1 MATTIYS
8 NESLYTWGSS
18 GHIKLDASY
27 DYWRNGADMHYSVT
41 AVVKQTSTGS
51 WFNDSVGCQMWLD
64 GVLIYD
70 NSTLK
75 GSTSSS
81 TKAWSRTASVSDATV
96 SNKTTG
102 TTTLRIRVWDSQ
114 GAADFNANRYPS
126 LVVSPAMPILSVS
139 TPSAALNYATFTI
152 TDSTGQSMTNYE
164 IANSS
169 GTTVQSGTI
178 SGSSASIKF
187 TTVAANTRMSHNT
200 TYSGYKIRAKNAI
213 GWGDYVTIPSFKT
226 GNLPNA
232 STSGNFSLGSNTK
245 ITISSSNNISAWSV
259 TASDGTSPKTGTGS
273 GTECT
278 VAVGDSSYVN
288 SMLTNHPND
297 TSWDMYYTVHLYSDG
312 EYLGYVTTQNTCSI
326 PSGNYNPTFASSNIS
341 YTDTDTTI
349 TGITG
354 NNQKIIKGFSDV
366 KFTVSP
372 MTPGTGATASK
383 YKVSANNATQE
394 ANSTGSSLNF
404 TFNNVANNSYSAQA
418 IDSRGKST
426 TVSGTY
432 STFIEYTKPR
442 VLTNNSKRTDAG
454 IGTNV
459 NINATFAYYNWTG
472 LTLDNTITEVK
483 YKIGSD
489 SWVNILSSCTIS
501 NGTLTINHTT
511 TGDSFSQSNIYTI
524 TIYVKDRLDS
534 CEFTLTIPSSQPLL
548 WKDRLNKWLGIKKKP
563 TCALDVDGSINGTK
577 LYYNGQDTDVRY
589 ASAGS
594 YLQTSG
600 GTMSGNI
607 SFSNS
612 GTAFRGI
619 NYGTMGDND
628 QWRVGGAATA
638 SNAGYMEIATA
649 DDGNEP
655 IYVRQYTGVFSSL
668 QRTLTLLDGSGN
680 TDIPGTLKL
689 NGTNIFDKIYPIH
702 SIYLSVSSTNPTYLF
717 GGTWVQVSKGRFLLG
732 AGAPDANNYD
742 GFGTLNNGGYN
753 FGVEG
758 MGGQYTHQLTI
769 AEMPSHTHT
778 YGAWKPKRASDG
790 NKWPTA
796 DSDGDY
802 TTSATGGNQA
812 HNNMP
817 PYYVVYVWKR
827 TG

>member
-8 NESLYTWGSS
+8 NESLYKWGSS

-27 DYWRNGADMHYSVT
+27 DYWRNGADMHYSIT

-64 GVLIYD
+64 DVLIYD

-102 TTTLRIRVWDSQ
+102 STTLRIRVWDSQ

-126 LVVSPAMPILSVS
+126 LAVSPAMPILSVS
-139 TPSAALNYATFTI
+139 TPNAALNYATFTI

-232 STSGNFSLGSNTK
+232 STSGNFSLGSSTK
-245 ITISSSNNISAWSV
+245 VTISSSNNISAWSV

-278 VAVGDSSYVN
+278 IAVNDSSYVN
-288 SMLTNHPND
+288 SMLANHPND
-297 TSWDMYYTVHLYSDG
+297 TSWTMYYTVHLYSDG

-341 YTDTDTTI
+341 YADTDTTI

-383 YKVSANNATQE
+383 YKVSANSATQE

-404 TFNNVANNSYSAQA
+404 TFNNVATNSYSAQA

-426 TVSGTY
+426 TVTGNY
-432 STFIEYTKPR
+432 STFIEYVSPAF
-442 VLTNNSKRTDAG
+442 LSNSTKRTEQG

-459 NINATFAYYNWTG
+459 NINASFSYYNWTG
-472 LTLDNTITEVK
+472 LSQDNIITEVK
-483 YKIGSD
+483 YKVGTG
-489 SWVNILSSCTIS
+489 SWVTLTNNTDYTYA

-511 TGDSFSQSNIYTI
+511 TGGSFAQGNIYTI
-524 TIYVKDRLDS
+524 TLSVKDRLVTR
-534 CEFTLTIPSSQPLL
+534 EATITIPSSQPLL

-563 TCALDVDGSINGTK
+563 TCALDVDGAMKSSSYVDATNGFRSYDTGHADTSNACSRIVIK
-577 LYYNGQDTDVRY
+577 RVSSSEAPNNGVILEFGNSTSWTGQLFIGDNADQGCYWNGWSNGQRGSWKKMIMETDLLNRMYPVGSVYFTRKSPAEFNPNNEFGGSWRRLGNGY
-589 ASAGS
+589 DERFIYNLNNNHGS
-594 YLQTSG
+594 YENGSG
-600 GTMSGNI
+600 GW
-607 SFSNS
+607 
-612 GTAFRGI
+612 GTSTAASDVPLQAHSHT
-619 NYGTMGDND
+619 GT
-628 QWRVGGAATA
+628 T
-638 SNAGYMEIATA
+638 
-649 DDGNEP
+649 
-655 IYVRQYTGVFSSL
+655 
-668 QRTLTLLDGSGN
+668 
-680 TDIPGTLKL
+680 
-689 NGTNIFDKIYPIH
+689 
-702 SIYLSVSSTNPTYLF
+702 STN
-717 GGTWVQVSKGRFLLG
+717 G
-732 AGAPDANNYD
+732 A
-742 GFGTLNNGGYN
+742 
-753 FGVEG
+753 
-758 MGGQYTHQLTI
+758 
-769 AEMPSHTHT
+769 HTHT
-778 YGAWKPKRASDG
+778 YGAWKPKRAGDG
-790 NKWPTA
+790 SKWGTA
-796 DSDGDY
+796 DNDGSY
-802 TTSATGGNQA
+802 TTSSNGDHNHTFTTDTAGSGNGS
-812 HNNMP
+812 HSHTV
-817 PYYVVYVWKR
+817 PYIGVFGWERYE
-827 TG
+827 